1 MSQIKYEP
9 GSDFACGYMAA
20 LAQARVEAA
29 ARTRDNV
36 LAEGI
41 AKGYSEGLA
50 RGLAQGE
57 VQGRRKMIV
66 RLLTLRFGALSS
78 GLGPVFSTR
87 TSMSWMPSASACLPW
102 QLCRTQ
108 FTRTSFTRL
117 VSTGLSECLFTFA
130 TAW

>member
-78 GLGPVFSTR
+78 GLE
-87 TSMSWMPSASACLPW
+87 ASILDAHIDELDAIG
-102 QLCRTQ
+102 Q
-108 FTRTSFTRL
+108 RL
-117 VSTGLSECLFTFA
+117 LTAA
-130 TAW
+130 TLQDAIHTD